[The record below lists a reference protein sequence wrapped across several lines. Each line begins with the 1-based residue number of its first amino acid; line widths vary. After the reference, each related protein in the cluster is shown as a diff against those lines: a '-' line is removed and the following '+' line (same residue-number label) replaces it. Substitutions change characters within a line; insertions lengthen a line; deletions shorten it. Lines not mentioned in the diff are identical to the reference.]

1 MVFENFQEI
10 FIRCRFFSEQHKT
23 NWMLPALVLAIFFLI
38 MWVCSLILLPIFGLV
53 ANEQIQGIID
63 EAAGSAR
70 VESMDSTTF
79 LIVSWVFAAIA
90 TGVFH
95 LINNVLDFLRVKFIY
110 NKFRCVFSDSMAFH
124 VCYVFTS

>member
-1 MVFENFQEI
+1 
-10 FIRCRFFSEQHKT
+10 
-23 NWMLPALVLAIFFLI
+23 MLPALVLAIFFLI

-53 ANEQIQGIID
+53 AREQIQGIID
-63 EAAGSAR
+63 EAARGAR

-110 NKFRCVFSDSMAFH
+110 NKF
-124 VCYVFTS
+124 